1 MAIDANGLGNFR
13 GRSLPSPVGLP
24 KEAPMN
30 WWIVG
35 LLSNLTIAAGFLA
48 LGWTLRGRI
57 RQHQALS
64 IHDDVLQGIVTAK
77 LSFELGDPEQGMVQ
91 LDQTLESARHLVSD
105 LLDGP
110 RLTPGHLRRTTT
122 RAH

>member
-1 MAIDANGLGNFR
+1 M
-13 GRSLPSPVGLP
+13 SYWVVGL
-24 KEAPMN
+24 
-30 WWIVG
+30 V
-35 LLSNLTIAAGFLA
+35 SNLAIAAGFLA

-64 IHDDVLQGIVTAK
+64 IHDDVLQGLVTAK
-77 LSFELGDPEQGMVQ
+77 LTFELGDPERGLVV
-91 LDQTLESARHLVSD
+91 LDQTIESARHLVSD

-122 RAH
+122 EAR